1 MNLVLELVAREGQ
14 VPGGEPRKVFGLE
27 GGRSEESFGDVRGDV
42 VGFEPGGLIHGHHYG
57 PRAES
62 LDLCLSP
69 RLNST
74 TKVPLMRVNASKL
87 TPGFLLALLAAC
99 LFLAPSGMALAQSRS
114 FQMALWVNPGSATP
128 SLKQDTDIQAFYE
141 GTKQPDGPSIML
153 NLGWTSPTPLS
164 QRQSPSGH
172 LYDWSRIV
180 AVEIDEP
187 YSNNLPSGTA
197 DPCKAGT
204 IDGVNMYQQVLL
216 FNQVL
221 RDKAN
226 ELKSLNALT
235 RFWVNFTP
243 SELDWKKSS
252 CFDVNQ
258 AYIDVISLDDY
269 HVDFDTTV
277 KPYYNDLITNATT
290 SPEYQHQQLAL
301 FPGTFVQPGDDAM
314 AQEKRLSGYFNYAT
328 TQNQSCN
335 VSLGSRG
342 ITGSYDGCRVW
353 IVMGYLSGDTGDYTG
368 MLDLTLATTVAQAW
382 RDEKKMPVRP
392 DLLNQLTPSQVLP
405 DVLPLLLAN

>member
-1 MNLVLELVAREGQ
+1 MIALLKAPFSYAANVSSPLESGISAR
-14 VPGGEPRKVFGLE
+14 FALA
-27 GGRSEESFGDVRGDV
+27 S
-42 VGFEPGGLIHGHHYG
+42 
-57 PRAES
+57 S
-62 LDLCLSP
+62 LDPYLSP

-74 TKVPLMRVNASKL
+74 NKVPLMRVNASEL

-99 LFLAPSGMALAQSRS
+99 LFLAPGGMAHAQSRS

-128 SLKQDTDIQAFYE
+128 SLNQDTDIQAFYE
-141 GTKQPDGPSIML
+141 GTEQPDGPSIML
-153 NLGWTSPTPLS
+153 NLVWTSPTPLS
-164 QRQSPSGH
+164 QRQSASGH

-197 DPCKAGT
+197 DPCEAGT
-204 IDGVNMYQQVLL
+204 IHGVNMYQQAVL

-221 RDKAN
+221 HDKAN

-235 RFWVNFTP
+235 RFWVNFTHY
-243 SELDWKKSS
+243 ELDWKKSS

-258 AYIDVISLDDY
+258 AYIDVISLDYY
-269 HVDFDTTV
+269 HVDFDTAV
-277 KPYYNDLITNATT
+277 RPYYDNIITNATT
-290 SPEYQHQQLAL
+290 SPGYQSQQLAL
-301 FPGTFVQPGDDAM
+301 FPGTFVQPGDDAT
-314 AQEKRLSGYFNYAT
+314 AQENLLSGYFSYAT

-353 IVMGYLSGDTGDYTG
+353 IVMGYLSGNTGNYTG
-368 MLDLTLATTVAQAW
+368 MLDSTLATTIAQAW
-382 RDEKKMPVRP
+382 RDEKTMPVRP
-392 DLLNQLTPSQVLP
+392 DLLNQLTPSQVIP
-405 DVLPLLLAN
+405 DVLPLLLGN